1 MQVFERMDAGRA
13 WTAAAL
19 AGIAA
24 LVLGSL
30 VFYDTVYRGFVWHY
44 FWGPVYADAHNA
56 VAAVHQ
62 GDSVELLYSEAARQ
76 QAMAA
81 GKVVAEPGY
90 TIVSEVGY
98 MILLLFGLI
107 GVLELVRRLGVG
119 RDRDLFFALVPFM
132 LFGGALRVVEDAN
145 DAVPEGVSQAIAY
158 PWNSLIISPVIY
170 FTVFFVTL
178 ASLLVTIYLRRK
190 GYVETYA
197 RPMAAVGS
205 AAFLLTFGYL
215 TSLAFTAD
223 YVNFY
228 PQVLLSVV
236 AIATLL
242 AVGIYLGVDRFRPE
256 INAGTGLI
264 GLVVLWGHAI
274 DGVANVVAADWLGA
288 LGLPAAIRYSPKH
301 PANAFIIS
309 VAETVL
315 PASLLSTLGSS
326 WPFLLVKLAV
336 ALAVVW
342 IFDREIF
349 EESPRYA
356 LLLLTAIVAVGLGPG
371 TRDMIRATFGI

>member
-1 MQVFERMDAGRA
+1 MQVTERIDAGRA
-13 WTAAAL
+13 WTLTAL
-19 AGIAA
+19 AGVAA

-56 VAAVHQ
+56 VAAVHR
-62 GDSVELLYSEAARQ
+62 GGSVELLYSPAARQ
-76 QAMAA
+76 SAVAA
-81 GKVVAEPGY
+81 GQVVAEPGY
-90 TIVSEVGY
+90 TLVSEVGY
-98 MILLLFGLI
+98 MVVLLFGLI
-107 GVLELVRRLGVG
+107 GVLQLLRRLDVG
-119 RDRDLFFALVPFM
+119 RDRDLFFALIPFM

-158 PWNSLIISPVIY
+158 PWNTLIISPIIY

-178 ASLLVTIYLRRK
+178 GSLLVTVWLRRE

-205 AAFLLTFGYL
+205 AAFVLTFGYL
-215 TSLAFTAD
+215 VSLAFSAD
-223 YVNFY
+223 YVEFY

-242 AVGIYLGVDRFRPE
+242 AAAIYLGVERLKPE

-288 LGLPAAIRYSPKH
+288 LGVDAVYNPKH

-309 VAETVL
+309 TAETIL
-315 PASLLSTLGSS
+315 PTSLLTALGSS
-326 WPFLLVKLAV
+326 WPFLLVKLVV

>member
-1 MQVFERMDAGRA
+1 MQVTERIDTGRA
-13 WTAAAL
+13 WAVTAL
-19 AGIAA
+19 AGVAA
-24 LVLGSL
+24 LVVGSL

-56 VAAVHQ
+56 LCAVHR
-62 GDSVELLYSEAARQ
+62 GGSVELLYDQVACQ
-76 QAMAA
+76 QAVAA
-81 GKVVAEPGY
+81 GRVVAEPGY
-90 TIVSEVGY
+90 TLVSEIGY
-98 MILLLFGLI
+98 MVVLLFGLI
-107 GVLELVRRLGVG
+107 GVLQLLRLLDVG
-119 RDRDLFFALVPFM
+119 RDRDLFFALIPFM

-145 DAVPEGVSQAIAY
+145 DAVPKGVDQAIAY
-158 PWNSLIISPVIY
+158 PWNALIISPVIY

-178 ASLLVTIYLRRK
+178 ASLLVTVRLRQE

-197 RPMAAVGS
+197 RPMAAIGS
-205 AAFLLTFGYL
+205 VAFLVTAGYL
-215 TSLAFTAD
+215 VSLAFSTT
-223 YVNFY
+223 YVHFY
-228 PQVLLSVV
+228 PQVFLTVV
-236 AIATLL
+236 TIATLL
-242 AVGIYLGVDRFRPE
+242 AGGIYLAVERFRPE

-264 GLVVLWGHAI
+264 GLVVLWAHAI

-288 LGLPAAIRYSPKH
+288 LGLPPAIDYNPKH
-301 PANAFIIS
+301 PANAFIIG
-309 VAETVL
+309 VAERIL
-315 PASLLSTLGSS
+315 PPSLLSALGSS
-326 WPFLLVKLAV
+326 WPFLLVKLVV

>member
-1 MQVFERMDAGRA
+1 MQVTERIDAGRA
-13 WTAAAL
+13 WTLTAL
-19 AGIAA
+19 AGVAA
-24 LVLGSL
+24 LILGSL

-56 VAAVHQ
+56 VAAVHR
-62 GDSVELLYSEAARQ
+62 GGSVELLYNPTAREAAV
-76 QAMAA
+76 AA
-81 GKVVAEPGY
+81 GQVVAEPGY
-90 TIVSEVGY
+90 TLVSEVGY
-98 MILLLFGLI
+98 MVVLLFGLI
-107 GVLELVRRLGVG
+107 GVLQLLRRLDVG

-145 DAVPEGVSQAIAY
+145 DAVPEGVSQAITY
-158 PWNSLIISPVIY
+158 PWNSLIISPIIY

-178 ASLLVTIYLRRK
+178 ASLLVTIKLRSG

-205 AAFLLTFGYL
+205 VAFVVTFGYL
-215 TSLAFTAD
+215 VTLSFSAD
-223 YVNFY
+223 YVEFY

-236 AIATLL
+236 LIATAL
-242 AVGIYLGVDRFRPE
+242 AGGIYFAVDRFRPE

-309 VAETVL
+309 TAEAIL
-315 PASLLSTLGSS
+315 PASLLTALGSS
-326 WPFLLVKLAV
+326 WPFLLVKLVV

>member
-1 MQVFERMDAGRA
+1 MQVTERIDTGRA
-13 WTAAAL
+13 WTATAL

-56 VAAVHQ
+56 VAAVHR
-62 GDSVELLYSEAARQ
+62 GDSVELLYNEVARQ
-76 QAMAA
+76 QAVAA
-81 GKVVAEPGY
+81 GQVVAEPGY
-90 TIVSEVGY
+90 TLVSEVGY
-98 MILLLFGLI
+98 MVVLLFGLI
-107 GVLELVRRLGVG
+107 GVLQLIRRLDVG
-119 RDRDLFFALVPFM
+119 TDRNLFFALIPFM

-145 DAVPEGVSQAIAY
+145 DAVPEGVSQAVSY
-158 PWNSLIISPVIY
+158 PLNALIISPIIY
-170 FTVFFVTL
+170 FTVFFLTL
-178 ASLLVTIYLRRK
+178 ASLLVTIRLRRE

-205 AAFLLTFGYL
+205 AFFLVTFGYL
-215 TSLAFTAD
+215 VVLSFSVD
-223 YVNFY
+223 YVDFY

-242 AVGIYLGVDRFRPE
+242 SGGIYLGVDRYRPE

-301 PANAFIIS
+301 PANAFIIG
-309 VAETVL
+309 VAETIL
-315 PASLLSTLGSS
+315 PASVISSLGSS

-342 IFDREIF
+342 IFDRAIF